1 MSLPY
6 SDMFNV
12 PFLDWSGIAAL
23 VALRQNISSMNG
35 RLKLCNI
42 GDSVRMVLEIEKV
55 FRDFEIYEGEDEAV
69 DSFRSS

>member
-1 MSLPY
+1 M
-6 SDMFNV
+6 
-12 PFLDWSGIAAL
+12 
-23 VALRQNISSMNG
+23 ALRQNISSMNG

-42 GDSVRMVLEIEKV
+42 DDSVRMVLEIEKV